1 MSSHDANPTS
11 SFLFYVVSDTND
23 VFPINLRWFLCGR
36 QISVNCGGNGLETAA
51 ITNHLN
57 ECHHQL
63 HNGLKKC
70 FPKIGNFTHGIDLEI
85 LHPTKCEILTQPT
98 INTLFNI
105 QSTPRILNGERKR
118 KGTKKTTQANSKSSE
133 EQHVKS
139 LSIPEALV
147 VD

>member
-1 MSSHDANPTS
+1 MYVEQEEESEFKASLTIFDKCLASSVMSSSDANRTY

-36 QISVNCGGNGLETAA
+36 QISLNRGGNGLQTAA

-70 FPKIGNFTHGIDLEI
+70 FPKIGNFTHGIDLEM

-105 QSTPRILNGERKR
+105 QSTPRILNG
-118 KGTKKTTQANSKSSE
+118 
-133 EQHVKS
+133 
-139 LSIPEALV
+139 
-147 VD
+147 

>member
-36 QISVNCGGNGLETAA
+36 QISVNRGGNKLEIAA

-63 HNGLKKC
+63 HIGLKKC

-85 LHPTKCEILTQPT
+85 LHPTKREILTQPT

-105 QSTPRILNGERKR
+105 QSTPRILNGEK
-118 KGTKKTTQANSKSSE
+118 
-133 EQHVKS
+133 
-139 LSIPEALV
+139 
-147 VD
+147 

>member
-1 MSSHDANPTS
+1 MNNPDANRTS
-11 SFLFYVVSDTND
+11 SFLFYVVSDTKD

-36 QISVNCGGNGLETAA
+36 QISINRGGNGLEIAA

-57 ECHHQL
+57 ECQHQL

-85 LHPTKCEILTQPT
+85 LHPTKCEILIQPT

-105 QSTPRILNGERKR
+105 QSTPRILNGEKEREKALRKLLKRILNRR
-118 KGTKKTTQANSKSSE
+118 KNSM
-133 EQHVKS
+133 
-139 LSIPEALV
+139 
-147 VD
+147 

>member
-1 MSSHDANPTS
+1 MNNPDANRTS
-11 SFLFYVVSDTND
+11 SFLFYVVSDTKD
-23 VFPINLRWFLCGR
+23 VFPINLRCFLCGR
-36 QISVNCGGNGLETAA
+36 QTSINRGGNGLEIAA

-105 QSTPRILNGERKR
+105 QSTPRILNGEKEKR
-118 KGTKKTTQANSKSSE
+118 
-133 EQHVKS
+133 H
-139 LSIPEALV
+139 
-147 VD
+147 